1 MLKFW
6 KVGFDGVSIRD
17 LSEAM
22 GIGQTSIYAAF
33 GDKASLYY
41 AAIKRFE
48 STEKVLDMSAFQAS
62 PSINEGIVVTLEN
75 AIGRYTSARRP
86 AGCMIL
92 SGRVADKPDQ
102 RKIVLKLRERRGRQL
117 AAIAHA
123 LSNWVG
129 QSEATDASQYLL
141 ISMMGLSTRA
151 VDGATATE
159 LRRAIPFI
167 VAGALATCVSH
178 QADR

>member
-6 KVGFDGVSIRD
+6 QVGFDGVSIRD
-17 LSEAM
+17 LGKAM

-41 AAIKRFE
+41 AAIERFE
-48 STEKVLDMSAFQAS
+48 SAEKVLDMSAFQAS
-62 PSINEGIVVTLEN
+62 PSIDEGIAATLEN
-75 AIGRYTSARRP
+75 AIKRYTSARRP

-92 SGRVADKPDQ
+92 TGRVADKPDQ

-117 AAIAHA
+117 ASIAQG
-123 LSNWVG
+123 LSRWVG
-129 QSEATDASQYLL
+129 QGEATYASQYLL

-151 VDGATATE
+151 VDGATAAE
-159 LRRAIPFI
+159 LRRTIPFI
-167 VAGALATCVSH
+167 VAGALAACASH
-178 QADR
+178 QHE